1 LLTPTCPGLMLATPR
16 KNLQDTSKE
25 STLDDKTLWLNFKKG
40 NDLAFSILYNKYV
53 HRLYNYG
60 MHTCRD
66 KDLVLDCLQELFT
79 LLWDRKERLGEVTC
93 VNFYLFKS
101 FRRLLMS
108 KLTVSRKLLISLRER
123 ERQSFEFTPSIE
135 DALVEEEWEIERNTR
150 VRVSLQSLTKRQREA
165 IYLKFFNQLSYN
177 EVAKIMDL
185 HVDSVYNLIS
195 KSIDILRKKLKSNTL
210 LAAILLYL
218 IS

>member
-1 LLTPTCPGLMLATPR
+1 MLATR
-16 KNLQDTSKE
+16 KNLEPSLKE
-25 STLDDKTLWLNFKKG
+25 SSLDDKALWVNFKKG

-53 HRLYNYG
+53 QKLYNYG

-108 KLTVSRKLLISLRER
+108 KLTMGRKLLISLSDKE
-123 ERQSFEFTPSIE
+123 SYNFDFTPSIE
-135 DALVEEEWEIERNTR
+135 DVLVEEEWELERNKK
-150 VRVSLQSLTKRQREA
+150 VRLSLQSLTKRQREA
-165 IYLKFFNQLSYN
+165 VYLKFFNQLSYN
-177 EVAKIMDL
+177 EVAKIMNL

-195 KSIDILRKKLKSNTL
+195 KAFDILRKKLTSNTL
-210 LAAILLYL
+210 FAAILFYL

>member
-1 LLTPTCPGLMLATPR
+1 MLATR
-16 KNLQDTSKE
+16 KNLDSASKE
-25 STLDDKTLWLNFKKG
+25 STLDDKALWLNFKKG

-108 KLTVSRKLLISLRER
+108 KLTIGRKLLNSFDREG
-123 ERQSFEFTPSIE
+123 QSFEFTPSIE
-135 DALVEEEWEIERNTR
+135 DALIEDEWEIERNKR
-150 VRVSLQSLTKRQREA
+150 VRLSLQSLTKRQREA
-165 IYLKFFNQLSYN
+165 VYLKFFNQLSYN

-185 HVDSVYNLIS
+185 SVDSVYNLIS
-195 KSIDILRKKLKSNTL
+195 KSIDILRKKLKANTIL
-210 LAAILLYL
+210 TAILVWLA
-218 IS
+218 S